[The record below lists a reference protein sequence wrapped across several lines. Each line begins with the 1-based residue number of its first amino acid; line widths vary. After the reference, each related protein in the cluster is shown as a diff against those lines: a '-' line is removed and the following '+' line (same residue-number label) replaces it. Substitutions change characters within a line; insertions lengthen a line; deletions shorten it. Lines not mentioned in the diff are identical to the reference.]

1 MLQFCHNCY
10 QINMKNIFYYDA
22 LSGKNAL
29 KFGQRL
35 QEMMPD
41 RKENE
46 LVLLCIGSDRST
58 GDSLGPLVGH
68 KLSKALAG
76 KLTIYGTL
84 KSPVHAVNLTDTLE
98 QIYRVHDNPFVIAVD
113 ASLGTHNHIGYVTL
127 SYTPLK
133 PGLGVK
139 KSLPEAGDVS
149 ITGIVNLSGIME
161 GMLLQSTRLHTV
173 MSLADF
179 ISSGIFI
186 AVHSCISSSITCISR

>member
-1 MLQFCHNCY
+1 
-10 QINMKNIFYYDA
+10 MKNIFYYDA
-22 LSGKNAL
+22 LSGENAL

-84 KSPVHAVNLTDTLE
+84 KSPVD
-98 QIYRVHDNPFVIAVD
+98 R
-113 ASLGTHNHIGYVTL
+113 
-127 SYTPLK
+127 K
-133 PGLGVK
+133 
-139 KSLPEAGDVS
+139 
-149 ITGIVNLSGIME
+149 
-161 GMLLQSTRLHTV
+161 STRLN
-173 MSLADF
+173 
-179 ISSGIFI
+179 SSH
-186 AVHSCISSSITCISR
+186 AT

>member
-35 QEMMPD
+35 HEMMPD
-41 RKENE
+41 IKENE

-84 KSPVHAVNLTDTLE
+84 KSP
-98 QIYRVHDNPFVIAVD
+98 
-113 ASLGTHNHIGYVTL
+113 
-127 SYTPLK
+127 
-133 PGLGVK
+133 
-139 KSLPEAGDVS
+139 
-149 ITGIVNLSGIME
+149 
-161 GMLLQSTRLHTV
+161 STR
-173 MSLADF
+173 
-179 ISSGIFI
+179 
-186 AVHSCISSSITCISR
+186 

>member
-84 KSPVHAVNLTDTLE
+84 KSPVHAVNLT
-98 QIYRVHDNPFVIAVD
+98 
-113 ASLGTHNHIGYVTL
+113 GTHNHIGYVTL
-127 SYTPLK
+127 SDTPLK